1 MECCFEYLCFPSK
14 DCTDVN
20 ISIKY
25 FVSMKMYFQNANSST
40 ENFPATLPEKLPSSD
55 INSQQKRDKS
65 TPPRKAMGKE

>member
-1 MECCFEYLCFPSK
+1 
-14 DCTDVN
+14 
-20 ISIKY
+20 
-25 FVSMKMYFQNANSST
+25 MKMYFQNANSST